1 MGVKRRQTLLL
12 AIALEGAD
20 RTPPKELR
28 LFAYGMNATRK
39 GNFLLTPNAAQ
50 QIMMAY
56 KAHGTDLCL
65 DYDHGALEAPVG
77 QPTPAAG
84 WAKLELRDDGLWLAS
99 IKWTA
104 TAHDMISKG
113 EYRYVSPA
121 FDADI
126 ETLEIVD
133 VINCAITN
141 IPAMDNQRPM
151 VAASRRHAM
160 NFREILAAYSKR
172 SGATV
177 GELCEVLG
185 VDTVTL
191 KRFALGKA
199 PSNEEMKK
207 MKGKAAEMKCD
218 IFSGETENAPINA
231 SLDGMDVNASAA
243 SIFEASM
250 PMSSGSDSTSTSS
263 SASNETTET
272 SRAAD
277 EADEDQGSATPSAAI
292 GLSLKRMQKS
302 LIELTGTADPVEQA
316 GILHGWKLAKDAQ
329 VTDHKELEKL
339 KRDSEKRE
347 RTELVELGKREGKL
361 TPGLISFY
369 AEKPI
374 NEFRAFL
381 KVAPVLGLTSD
392 GGQLRE
398 PAPLGSDGLPNGLT
412 PEQALVEQLL
422 PGEGGAKAIVALSR
436 QLAPSLLSGGVIART
451 LNAPEFDTAIRASFI
466 SSPDPEG
473 WMPRK
478 AAK

>member
-1 MGVKRRQTLLL
+1 MLGVVKRTHTFS
-12 AIALEGAD
+12 IALDAGGAD

-28 LFAYGMNATRK
+28 LFSYGMNQTRK

-84 WAKLELRDDGLWLAS
+84 WAKLELRDDGLWLAN
-99 IKWTA
+99 IKWTEK
-104 TAHDMISKG
+104 AHDMISKG

-121 FDADI
+121 FDADVQ
-126 ETLEIVD
+126 TLEIVD

-199 PSNEEMKK
+199 PSNEEMTK

-243 SIFEASM
+243 SIFEASL
-250 PMSSGSDSTSTSS
+250 PVSSKDTSTSS
-263 SASNETTET
+263 SASTDTTET

-277 EADEDQGSATPSAAI
+277 EVDEDQGGAATPGAAI
-292 GLSLKRMQKS
+292 GLKRMQKS

-329 VTDHKELEKL
+329 VTDHNELVKL
-339 KRDSEKRE
+339 KRESEKRE
-347 RTELVELGKREGKL
+347 RTELIELGKREGRL
-361 TPGLISFY
+361 TPALIGFY
-369 AEKPI
+369 ADKPV
-374 NEFRAFL
+374 NEFRAFF
-381 KVAPVLGLTSD
+381 KVAPVITLGE
-392 GGQLRE
+392 GGLRE
-398 PAPLGSDGLPNGLT
+398 PPPVGSDGLPNGMT
-412 PEQALVEQLL
+412 PEHAIVEQLL

-436 QLAPSLLSGGVIART
+436 QLAPSMLSGTHMANTVK
-451 LNAPEFDTAIRASFI
+451 APEFDNAIRASFL
-466 SSPDPEG
+466 SSPEPEG
-473 WMPRK
+473 WIPRK
-478 AAK
+478 PAK